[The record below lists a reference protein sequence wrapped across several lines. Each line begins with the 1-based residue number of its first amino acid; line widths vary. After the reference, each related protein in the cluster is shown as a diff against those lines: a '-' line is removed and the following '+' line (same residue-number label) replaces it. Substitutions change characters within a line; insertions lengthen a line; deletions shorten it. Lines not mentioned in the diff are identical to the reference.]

1 MRGVWAHGCAV
12 TVQCRFLST
21 WIDQRRRDLGGERTS
36 RAKRGFLPSRRR
48 WVRWGRG
55 LLWTEPEPA
64 ASAVGGGAAATMFG
78 SIVQRHQ
85 LIKASWRVRVGERA
99 GSCRAW
105 HSLAMTSQEPGA
117 GLPRRHHGP
126 GPSWAPQGG
135 TEVCLPG
142 FAALPECA
150 PASCLLWLVSPAE
163 GGPGSSS
170 VASFYLAPS

>member
-64 ASAVGGGAAATMFG
+64 ASAVGGGAVATMFG
-78 SIVQRHQ
+78 SI
-85 LIKASWRVRVGERA
+85 A
-99 GSCRAW
+99 
-105 HSLAMTSQEPGA
+105 
-117 GLPRRHHGP
+117 
-126 GPSWAPQGG
+126 
-135 TEVCLPG
+135 
-142 FAALPECA
+142 
-150 PASCLLWLVSPAE
+150 SPAH
-163 GGPGSSS
+163 
-170 VASFYLAPS
+170 